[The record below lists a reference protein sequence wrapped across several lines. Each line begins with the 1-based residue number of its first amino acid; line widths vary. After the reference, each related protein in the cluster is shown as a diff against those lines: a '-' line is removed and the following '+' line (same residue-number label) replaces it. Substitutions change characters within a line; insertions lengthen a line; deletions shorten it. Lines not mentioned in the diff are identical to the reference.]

1 MFYLGITEQ
10 FLEAVLS
17 IPEKAR
23 GLTEEAVA
31 DPNARRSSGIGQRR
45 HRPNDL
51 HAAKF

>member
-23 GLTEEAVA
+23 GLTQEAVG
-31 DPNARRSSGIGQRR
+31 DPTRDAAAVVGQRR
-45 HRPNDL
+45 NRPSGL
-51 HAAKF
+51 HAPKF